1 MSSIDHVFTA
11 LSDPTR
17 REVIERLSVTGGASA
32 TELSEQM
39 TVSRQAIVKHLHA
52 LNDAGLVST
61 EPAGRQ
67 KRYRLTPKPMGQ
79 AMTWMTAVGA
89 EWDNRLDALRRTI
102 TDDPA

>member
-1 MSSIDHVFTA
+1 MSSIDHVFAA

-17 REVIERLSVTGGASA
+17 RQVIERLSATGGASA
-32 TELSEQM
+32 TELAEQM

-89 EWDNRLDALRRTI
+89 EWDIRLDALRRTI

>member
-1 MSSIDHVFTA
+1 MSSIDHVFAA

-17 REVIERLSVTGGASA
+17 RQVIERLSATGGASA
-32 TELSEQM
+32 TELAKQM

-89 EWDNRLDALRRTI
+89 EWDTRLDALHRTI
-102 TDDPA
+102 TDGPA